1 VYILILP
8 AFGLVS
14 EVTPTFSRKPLFGY
28 PVMVYS
34 LILIAFLGFGV
45 WAHHMFAVG
54 MGPIADS
61 IFGITTMLIAIPTGV
76 KIFNWLGTMWGGS
89 LRFTTAMLFAVG
101 LVCLFTIG
109 GISGVMHASVPSDLQ
124 QTDSYFVVAHF
135 HYVMFGGSMMGL
147 FAGIYYYFP
156 KITGRLLDEKLGK
169 WHFWL
174 TFIGMNL
181 TFFPMHFAGL
191 HGMPRRI
198 WSYDTNQGWNLD
210 NHISTIGAFILAL
223 GTLFF
228 VINMIRS
235 RRNGAVA
242 GGDPWGAPTIEWS
255 TPSPPPHYNNARI
268 PTVTS
273 RYPMWDLK
281 SPRLTE
287 TVPHSK
293 DEERKVGVAV
303 AGKETGRSVRH
314 PTSISMRKARTRPR
328 ASRTSSCRLRRSSRS
343 LPRSPS

>member
-1 VYILILP
+1 
-8 AFGLVS
+8 
-14 EVTPTFSRKPLFGY
+14 
-28 PVMVYS
+28 
-34 LILIAFLGFGV
+34 
-45 WAHHMFAVG
+45 
-54 MGPIADS
+54 
-61 IFGITTMLIAIPTGV
+61 
-76 KIFNWLGTMWGGS
+76 
-89 LRFTTAMLFAVG
+89 
-101 LVCLFTIG
+101 
-109 GISGVMHASVPSDLQ
+109 
-124 QTDSYFVVAHF
+124 
-135 HYVMFGGSMMGL
+135 MFGGSMMGL

-255 TPSPPPHYNNARI
+255 TPSPPPHYNYARI
-268 PTVTS
+268 PTITS
-273 RYPMWDLK
+273 RYPMWDVK

-293 DEERKVGVAV
+293 EGERKVGVSV
-303 AGKETGRSVRH
+303 AGKETGKITTPSDIHLNAEGAH
-314 PTSISMRKARTRPR
+314 PSAGEPHIVMP
-328 ASRTSSCRLRRSSRS
+328 
-343 LPRSPS
+343 SPTIKPLLATIAFVIPFIGLIWHKHVAIMVIGGLLFLITMTAWLLTPIEPEH